1 MLALGEIGL
10 ECGGELKQVVIIMKP
25 VPFYPWVVVGL
36 LVAWPTQSFAQLGAA
51 KRAAQRV
58 ATSGSQRQLPDEK
71 GTVPAQYQGVRP
83 VAPAPSAPATVAP
96 AAVKPVDPA
105 KQAADKEAAVQRL
118 VAAQKEQAE
127 KGRPGSQYALG
138 MRYLNGDGVPA
149 DPKVGRQWIEKSAA
163 QGESEAV
170 KKLKELDAAAAA
182 AAAAKTPAAKAPAA
196 KKN

>member
-1 MLALGEIGL
+1 
-10 ECGGELKQVVIIMKP
+10 MKP
-25 VPFYPWVVVGL
+25 APFHPLIVLGL
-36 LVAWPTQSFAQLGAA
+36 LIAWPVATHAQLGAA

-83 VAPAPSAPATVAP
+83 VTPAAAPVAVAP

-105 KQAADKEAAVQRL
+105 KQSAEKEAAVQRL
-118 VAAQKEQAE
+118 VTAQKEQAE
-127 KGRPGSQYALG
+127 KGRPWSQYALG

-149 DPKVGRQWIEKSAA
+149 DPKVGRQWLEKSAA

-182 AAAAKTPAAKAPAA
+182 QA
-196 KKN
+196 KKK

>member
-1 MLALGEIGL
+1 MKTAPLYPLITLG
-10 ECGGELKQVVIIMKP
+10 V
-25 VPFYPWVVVGL
+25 
-36 LVAWPTQSFAQLGAA
+36 LVAWPVQTQAQLGAA

-83 VAPAPSAPATVAP
+83 AVPVAAATAATAAAVAP
-96 AAVKPVDPA
+96 AAAKPAETA
-105 KQAADKEAAVQRL
+105 KQIADKEAAVQRL

-127 KGRPGSQYALG
+127 KGRPWSQFALG

-149 DPKVGRQWIEKSAA
+149 DPKVGRQWLEKSAA

-182 AAAAKTPAAKAPAA
+182 AAAAAA
-196 KKN
+196 KKK